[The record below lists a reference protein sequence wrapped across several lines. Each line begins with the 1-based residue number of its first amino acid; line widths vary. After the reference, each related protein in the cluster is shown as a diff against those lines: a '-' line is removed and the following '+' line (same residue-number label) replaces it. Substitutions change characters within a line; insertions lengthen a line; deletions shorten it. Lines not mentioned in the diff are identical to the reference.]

1 MSRVQNGV
9 LSNQPGGGYDTLSDI
24 TSILRP
30 ELQADNV
37 PGTKTAVQR
46 SSSSPSIGDIPAVGA
61 AAKQTG
67 VGVLSFIVEKCLRGR
82 CLLSQRNV

>member
-67 VGVLSFIVEKCLRGR
+67 VGVFFRREMFDATKSNQTRIWL
-82 CLLSQRNV
+82 